1 MSIIFHN
8 YIANKYILHQDEG
21 SSWINEEI
29 KSLIQSKSSHYRR
42 QTKSSNNVYTL
53 LYALMLDKW
62 NAIGSSKSKH
72 HEQLANKFNDPKIV
86 PKTYRTILKIFVN
99 GSKVSLIPPLPVNG
113 KLVTSLLEKANLLNN
128 FFTTISNSSTV
139 PVSINFKTF
148 ERLPSL
154 KFCVDHTVK
163 IIQSLVD

>member
-1 MSIIFHN
+1 MTIIFHN
-8 YIANKYILHQDEG
+8 YITNKYILYEDEG
-21 SSWINEEI
+21 SSWINKEI
-29 KSLIQSKSSHYRR
+29 KSLIQSKSLHYRR

-62 NAIGSSKSKH
+62 NAIDSSKSKH
-72 HEQLANKFNDPKIV
+72 HERLANKFNDLKIA
-86 PKTYRTILKIFVN
+86 PKTYWTILKIFVN
-99 GSKVSLIPPLPVNG
+99 GSKISLIPPLPVNS
-113 KLVTSLLEKANLLNN
+113 KLVTSLLEKANPLNN